1 MSLNKSLAAGALA
14 LALPM
19 SAMAASD
26 FKVNG
31 FANAGYA
38 WVDSDET
45 YLFADK
51 DGSFNESSHFGLQMR
66 FSPNEDIPISFV
78 MQLLAKGRFQWEV
91 DADWAFINWQV
102 NEKIGINL
110 GRVKTPFFLISEAYD
125 VGITYP
131 WILPPEEIYGFAN
144 VPFTSVTGLSVD
156 YSHYFD
162 ETWFNAKLVTGRD
175 NGTVPAMSADI
186 PVEVIRMVTLS
197 LSVGGE
203 AWEARVSASDV
214 EFSMNIADALLAL
227 PVATAEKDAA
237 GNAIVTPTALLA
249 LINAAEDGDPT
260 AQGMIAAQAG
270 IGVGSLTQGVYD
282 AARAAQTAALAAGFA
297 GGAEL
302 EALFGAIPNGQGE
315 TEFYSAGFRY
325 DGEQVFFMTELA
337 RREIAGV
344 PFPDTTSGFVTLGY
358 RIDKMMPHFT
368 YSFVDTEDSILVNQT
383 QTSAILGLRYDIEPW
398 AALKFEMQYTELG
411 DDNVRESGP
420 LVGSPLP
427 SSGLFNELPD
437 LTTFT
442 GDVPDEVLKLQVAL
456 TMVF

>member
-31 FANAGYA
+31 FANAGYT

-66 FSPNEDIPISFV
+66 FSPNEDVPISFV

-91 DADWAFINWQV
+91 NADWAFINWQASESLSV
-102 NEKIGINL
+102 NL
-110 GRVKTPFFLISEAYD
+110 GRVKLPFFLISESYD

-131 WILPPEEIYGFAN
+131 WILPPEEIYGFSN
-144 VPFTSVTGLSVD
+144 VPFTSVTGLSLD
-156 YSHYFD
+156 YTHYFD
-162 ETWFNAKLVTGRD
+162 ETWVNAKFISGRD
-175 NGTVPAMSADI
+175 HTTVPAMSADI
-186 PVEVIRMVTLS
+186 PVEILQFFGAAFAI
-197 LSVGGE
+197 GGE
-203 AWEARVSASDV
+203 AWEARLSASKV

-227 PVATAEKDAA
+227 PVATAGKDAA

-249 LINAAEDGDPT
+249 MINAAEDGDPT

-282 AARAAQTAALAAGFA
+282 AARAEQTAALAAGFA

-302 EALFGAIPNGQGE
+302 EALFGAIPNGTGNA
-315 TEFYSAGFRY
+315 EFYSAGFRY
-325 DGEQVFFMTELA
+325 DGDKLFFMTEAA
-337 RREIAGV
+337 RRSVRGV
-344 PFPDTTSGFVTLGY
+344 PFPDTNSGFFTVGY

-368 YSFVDTEDSILVNQT
+368 YSVLDTEDSILVNQT

-411 DDNVRESGP
+411 DDNIRESGP
-420 LVGSPLP
+420 LMGSPLP
-427 SSGLFNELPD
+427 STGLFNELPD

>member
-1 MSLNKSLAAGALA
+1 MSLKKSLAAGALA

-31 FANAGYA
+31 FANAGYT

-66 FSPNEDIPISFV
+66 FSPNEDVPITFV
-78 MQLLAKGRFQWEV
+78 MQLLSKGRFQWTV
-91 DADWAFINWQV
+91 DADWAFINWEV
-102 NEKIGINL
+102 NENVGFNL

-144 VPFTSVTGLSVD
+144 VPFTSVTGLSLD

-162 ETWFNAKLVTGRD
+162 ETWLNAKFVTGRD
-175 NGTVPAMSADI
+175 ATSVPAMGADV
-186 PVEVIRMVTLS
+186 PVEVIQMITLA

-203 AWEARVSASDV
+203 AWEARMSASTV

-227 PVATAEKDAA
+227 PPATALKDEV
-237 GNAIVTPTALLA
+237 GNGLVVPTAQLA
-249 LINAAEDGDPT
+249 LIDAAQDGDPT
-260 AQGMIAAQAG
+260 AQAAVAAAAG
-270 IGVGSLTQGVYD
+270 IPVSALGGPVYD
-282 AARAAQTAALAAGFA
+282 AARAAQTAALLNGFTAAQ
-297 GGAEL
+297 EL
-302 EALFGAIPNGQGE
+302 GALFGAIPNGVGE
-315 TEFYSAGFRY
+315 TEFYSLGFRY
-325 DGEQVFFMTELA
+325 DGEQVFVMTELA
-337 RREIAGV
+337 SREISGV

-368 YSFVDTEDSILVNQT
+368 YSFLETEDSILVNQT

-411 DDNVRESGP
+411 DDNIREEGP
-420 LVGSPLP
+420 LIGSPLA
-427 SSGLFNELPD
+427 STGLFNELPD

>member
-1 MSLNKSLAAGALA
+1 MSLKKSLAAGALA

-31 FANAGYA
+31 FANAGYT

-66 FSPNEDIPISFV
+66 FSPNEDVPISFV
-78 MQLLAKGRFQWEV
+78 MQLLAKGRFEWGV

-102 NEKIGINL
+102 NESFAVNV
-110 GRVKTPFFLISEAYD
+110 GRVKLPFFLISEAYD

-131 WILPPEEIYGFAN
+131 WILPPEEIYGFSN
-144 VPFTSVTGLSVD
+144 VPFTSVTGLSLD

-162 ETWFNAKLVTGRD
+162 ETWVNGKFFTGRD
-175 NGTVPAMSADI
+175 NTSVPAMSADI
-186 PVEVIRMVTLS
+186 PVEVIQLYGLA

-203 AWEARVSASDV
+203 AWEARLSASNV

-227 PVATAEKDAA
+227 PVATGLKDEVGNNILTPAA
-237 GNAIVTPTALLA
+237 TLA
-249 LINAAEDGDPT
+249 LINAAEAGDAT
-260 AQGMIAAQAG
+260 AAGTLAAFGIADPA
-270 IGVGSLTQGVYD
+270 
-282 AARAAQTAALAAGFA
+282 AARPGTVAALAAGFGA
-297 GGAEL
+297 GAEL
-302 EALFGAIPNGQGE
+302 EALFGAIPNGFGKAG
-315 TEFYSAGFRY
+315 FYSLGFRY
-325 DGEQVFFMTELA
+325 DGDQVFFMTEVA
-337 RREIAGV
+337 RRQISGV
-344 PFPDTTSGFVTLGY
+344 PFPDTTSGFFTLGY

-368 YSFVDTEDSILVNQT
+368 YSILDTEDSILVNQT

-398 AALKFEMQYTELG
+398 AALKFEAQYTELG
-411 DDNVRESGP
+411 DDNVRDSGP
-420 LVGSPLP
+420 LMGSTLA
-427 SSGLFNELPD
+427 STGLFNELPD
-437 LTTFT
+437 LRTFN
-442 GDVPDEVLKLQVAL
+442 GDVPDEVLKFQVAL